1 MLLTNALDI
10 LKYGI
15 ENFVEIML
23 FISIIAGAI
32 QTWRVTRG
40 GFWKKIEKVARD
52 IVIEVEAM
60 PSFKKGEGLLK
71 RDLVVEKLLEKF
83 GTRFSFLTKKKLE
96 KIIDLIVIKLN
107 SFSELN

>member
-15 ENFVEIML
+15 EHFVEILL
-23 FISIIAGAI
+23 FISIIAGAV

-40 GFWKKIEKVARD
+40 GFWAKIEKVARD
-52 IVIEVEAM
+52 LVIEVEAM

-71 RDLVVEKLLEKF
+71 RDFVVEKLLEKY
-83 GTRFSFLTKKKLE
+83 GSRFSFLTKKRLE
-96 KIIDLIVIKLN
+96 KIIDAVVTKLN
-107 SFSELN
+107 TFSELN